1 LIFLIIGVLLM
12 KEKTKEIGARIK
24 ELRELSNITIE
35 EMADHLGVP
44 KETYEK
50 YETGEEDIPASILF
64 EVAHKLGVDM
74 GLLLTGEEARM
85 HIFTVTRKGKGVKV
99 ERRKQYKYESLAEKF
114 IHKKAEPFIVT
125 VEPREDKPEMNSH
138 PGQEFNYILEGS
150 IRFYIHDNEIILN
163 EGDSIFFDSSYPHAM
178 EALHG
183 KRARFLA
190 IIM

>member
-1 LIFLIIGVLLM
+1 M
-12 KEKTKEIGARIK
+12 KEKSKEIGARIR
-24 ELRELSNITIE
+24 ELRELSKITEE
-35 EMADHLGVP
+35 EMADYLGIP
-44 KETYEK
+44 LKTYRR
-50 YETGEEDIPASILF
+50 YETGEDDIPASLLF
-64 EVAHKLGVDM
+64 ETAQKLKVDM
-74 GLLLTGEEARM
+74 SLLLTGEEARM

-138 PGQEFNYILEGS
+138 PGQEFNYILEGR
-150 IRFYIHDNEIILN
+150 IRFYIHENEIILN

-178 EALHG
+178 EALNG
-183 KRARFLA
+183 KRAKFLA